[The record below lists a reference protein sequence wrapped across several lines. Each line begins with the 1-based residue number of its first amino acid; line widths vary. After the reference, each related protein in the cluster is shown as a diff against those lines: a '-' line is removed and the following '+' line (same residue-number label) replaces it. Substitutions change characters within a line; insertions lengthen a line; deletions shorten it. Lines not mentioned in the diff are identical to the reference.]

1 MDIMR
6 RRSLYLLQAFLLF
19 SVQQAFAEWT
29 PWWYYF
35 RNPNMLYY
43 ENPWNHNQRY
53 NIETISTDWDTE
65 MLNGKIYTVYEVTLW
80 ERTDDMINPP
90 GILRNMMHM
99 RKDGQRILVIYDEYK
114 KMMVERGYKSDDFD
128 SQCRY
133 ELTGEGEMVLYD
145 FGMQVG
151 DKFRSVPGKEDIY
164 VVERYKEYPNFR
176 TRQDT
181 LDIIKLSNG
190 FRLVYG
196 VGFKGTMDV
205 YDNVPNGYSPQGNY
219 FDYLSSTTGGYGMRL
234 YFARCNNMFYW
245 EDCFDGGG
253 SAGIDAPWCPKKQGQ
268 TYDLNG
274 HRLTEKPSQPGIY
287 IQDGRKYVVK

>member
-1 MDIMR
+1 MMK
-6 RRSLYLLQAFLLF
+6 RSFFPLLGFLLF
-19 SVQQAFAEWT
+19 SVQQAYAEWT

-65 MLNGKIYTVYEVTLW
+65 MLNGKIYTLYEVTLW

-90 GILRNMMHM
+90 GILRNMMHI

-114 KMMVERGYKSDDFD
+114 QLMKDRQYDMTNFD
-128 SQCRY
+128 EQCQY
-133 ELTGEGEMVLYD
+133 EMTNDGELVLYD
-145 FGMQVG
+145 FDMQVG
-151 DKFRSVPGKEDIY
+151 DKFRSVPGKDDVY
-164 VVERYKEYPNFR
+164 VIERYKEYPNFR

-205 YDNVPNGYSPQGNY
+205 YDNVPFGYSPQGNY
-219 FDYLSSTTGGYGMRL
+219 FDYLSSTTGEYGMRL
-234 YFARCNNMFYW
+234 YFARCNNEFYW
-245 EDCFDGGG
+245 EDCFDSGGF
-253 SAGIDAPWCPKKQGQ
+253 SGIYIPWSPKKQESL
-268 TYDLNG
+268 YDLHG
-274 HRLTEKPSQPGIY
+274 RKLEAMPSKGIY
-287 IQDGRKYVVK
+287 IQNGKKIVVK